1 VSETRGA
8 QLASMACGASFTGM
22 DNLRRIAFAG
32 LGIMGAPMAAN
43 LVRAGLEVVV
53 YTRTREKAERFA
65 AEHDGARAAAT
76 PADAAGEADAF
87 VSIVPDAP
95 QVEEILFG
103 DAGAAAALPDGALVL
118 EMSTISPTASR
129 AIAEWLAPRAYV
141 EAPVSGSRPKAEDGT
156 LTIMAGASPEDFER
170 ARPLFEILGERIVH
184 VGPVGH
190 GQMAKLLTNTMGAVN
205 AAALAEVVLTAKAAG
220 LDRDAFLEVAGG
232 SAGASAMLALK
243 GPPMFEER
251 YEPALFKLEHMLKDV
266 RHCLAEAR
274 ALGIE
279 LRLGALAETLY
290 ARAAEAGHGEHDF
303 AAVFTAVKAGDS
315 S

>member
-1 VSETRGA
+1 
-8 QLASMACGASFTGM
+8 MH
-22 DNLRRIAFAG
+22 NPRRVAFAG

-43 LVRAGLEVVV
+43 LVRAGLEVAV

-65 AEHDGARAAAT
+65 AEHNGARAAAT
-76 PADAAGEADAF
+76 PADAAKNADAF

-103 DAGAAAALPDGALVL
+103 GDGAAAALPDGALVL

-129 AIAEWLAPRAYV
+129 AIAARLAPRPYV

-170 ARPLFEILGERIVH
+170 TRPLFDVLGERIVH

-205 AAALAEVVLTAKAAG
+205 AAALAECVRTAKAAG
-220 LDRDAFLEVAGG
+220 LNEQAFLEVASG
-232 SAGASAMLALK
+232 SAGASAMVTLK
-243 GPPMFEER
+243 GEPMFEER
-251 YEPALFKLEHMLKDV
+251 FEPALFKLEHMLKDV

-274 ALGIE
+274 ALGLE
-279 LRLGALAETLY
+279 LELGALAETLY
-290 ARAAEAGHGEHDF
+290 ARAAESGLGEKDF
-303 AAVFTAVKAGDS
+303 AAVYSAL
-315 S
+315 

>member
-1 VSETRGA
+1 
-8 QLASMACGASFTGM
+8 M
-22 DNLRRIAFAG
+22 DNLRRVAFVG

-43 LVRAGLEVVV
+43 LVRAGLEVAV

-95 QVEEILFG
+95 QVEELLFG
-103 DAGAAAALPDGALVL
+103 DSGAAAALPDGALVV
-118 EMSTISPTASR
+118 EMSTIAPTASK
-129 AIAEWLAPRAYV
+129 AISERLAPRAYV

-170 ARPLFEILGERIVH
+170 AKPLFEILGERIVH

-205 AAALAEVVLTAKAAG
+205 AAALAECVRTAQAAG
-220 LDRDAFLEVAGG
+220 LDRRAFLEVASG
-232 SAGASAMLALK
+232 SAGASAMVALK
-243 GPPMFEER
+243 GEPMFEER
-251 YEPALFKLEHMLKDV
+251 FEPALFKLEHMLKDV
-266 RHCLAEAR
+266 RHCIDEAR

-279 LRLGALAETLY
+279 LKLGTLAETLY
-290 ARAAEAGHGEHDF
+290 AKAAEDGLGEKDF
-303 AAVFTAVKAGDS
+303 AAVYSAL
-315 S
+315 

>member
-1 VSETRGA
+1 
-8 QLASMACGASFTGM
+8 M
-22 DNLRRIAFAG
+22 DDPRRVAFAG

-43 LVRAGLEVVV
+43 LVRAGLEVAV

-76 PADAAGEADAF
+76 PADAAEGADAF

-103 DAGAAAALPDGALVL
+103 DQGAATALPDGAVVV
-118 EMSTISPTASR
+118 EMSTIAPTASR
-129 AIAEWLAPRAYV
+129 AIAEKLAPRPYV
-141 EAPVSGSRPKAEDGT
+141 EGPVSGSKPKAEDGT

-170 ARPLFEILGERIVH
+170 ARPLFDVLGERIVH

-205 AAALAEVVLTAKAAG
+205 AAALAECVRAAKAAG
-220 LDRDAFLEVAGG
+220 LDRDAFLEVASG
-232 SAGASAMLALK
+232 SAGASAMVTLK

-251 YEPALFKLEHMLKDV
+251 FDPALFKLEHMLKDV
-266 RHCLAEAR
+266 RHCIAEAR

-279 LRLGALAETLY
+279 LKLGALAETLY
-290 ARAAEAGHGEHDF
+290 ARAAESGEGEKDF
-303 AAVFTAVKAGDS
+303 AAVYAAL
-315 S
+315 